1 MRSLLLDVNWK
12 MLQHQPRRLQ
22 MFFALM
28 AALFLPWP
36 TFRPIET
43 SFTWGD
49 VFLIPAILLNLDRAL
64 RIRAWQIPMLLAL
77 PFILI
82 SQIQDPDG
90 TLIEVGQV
98 LYIYGLIVPFGW
110 VAFADLRPRLLCTV
124 LLASAC
130 FSSLTAVAQ
139 FAGWI
144 DVVGRQSIWEVQ
156 GAMRAAGCSLS
167 CSSLCMTLSP
177 LFPLLLY
184 IPDYR
189 LRMGIMVILLLG
201 LTATMAKST
210 IFILP
215 GLLFF
220 LWKEPNRRGVVTMLS
235 ITGFL
240 SFAAFAVSGKL
251 QETIE
256 AWNTSITYR
265 VDRVGNSFD
274 ERSSTLQF
282 ALSFLD
288 DCYITGLGYKRTLL
302 VLTQHLGNTVH
313 VFHVGLILIGGLI
326 MAVLHSLGIGLLMLR
341 LKRLDQMPATMMM
354 LGQVLAVCT
363 MTVLMLSFQYL
374 PYMICGAI
382 IDWQLRRAAVPEAA
396 RKTAGQPLSSQ
407 SRLLSPLPGLPAGT
421 V

>member
-1 MRSLLLDVNWK
+1 
-12 MLQHQPRRLQ
+12 

-28 AALFLPWP
+28 AVALLPWP

-64 RIRAWQIPMLLAL
+64 KIHAWQIPMLMAL
-77 PFILI
+77 PFILV

-110 VAFADLRPRLLCTV
+110 TAFAGLRPRLLCTV

-130 FSSLTAVAQ
+130 ISSLAAVAQ

-184 IPDYR
+184 VPDYR

-215 GLLFF
+215 GLLYF
-220 LWKEPNRRGVVTMLS
+220 LWKEPNRRGVITMLS

-240 SFAAFAVSGKL
+240 GFAVFAVSGRL

-313 VFHVGLILIGGLI
+313 VFHVGLILIGGVPT
-326 MAVLHSLGIGLLMLR
+326 AAFHSLGIGLLMLR
-341 LKRLDQMPATMMM
+341 LYRLQQTPAAMLM
-354 LGQVLAVCT
+354 LGQALAVCT
-363 MTVLMLSFQYL
+363 MTVLMVSFQYL
-374 PYMICGAI
+374 PYMVCGAI
-382 IDWQLRRAAVPEAA
+382 IDWQLRQKAAPVAA
-396 RKTAGQPLSSQ
+396 KRKAGQPLTSQ
-407 SRLLSPLPGLPAGT
+407 GHLLPPLPGLPAGT